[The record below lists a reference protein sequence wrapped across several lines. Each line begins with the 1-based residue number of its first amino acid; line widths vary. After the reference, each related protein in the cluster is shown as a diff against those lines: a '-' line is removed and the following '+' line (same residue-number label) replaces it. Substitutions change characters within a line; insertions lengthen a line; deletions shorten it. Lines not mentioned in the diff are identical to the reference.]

1 MPTPTEHDTEPCVD
15 SDGEAPAAT
24 HERIDVVDPATGE
37 VVGHIEAATAHD
49 VETVVGAARHAADK
63 WSRTPAADRAA
74 LLHRAADRLREQ
86 RQEVAEL
93 QTREGGKPL
102 ADSLGGVDAGIGA
115 IEQYAELGPLHR
127 GRSLHGSWDATDF
140 MVPVPCGVAAVIVPW
155 NDPVAV
161 TAGLV
166 AANLAVGNT
175 VVLKPSEK
183 TPLCSLALMAC
194 FDHLPA
200 GVAATVVGGPATGSA
215 LVEAD
220 VDLVLHMGSVTT
232 GRAIAVRCAERQVK
246 AVLELGGKDA
256 LIVDDGVD
264 PRWAAEQ
271 AATGAFANA
280 GQLCT
285 SVERIYVHRN
295 VAEPFVSALV
305 ERAESLCVGP
315 GLDPRTEMGPLVDDR
330 QRRLVHG
337 HVSEAVDAGARLLT
351 GGAVPEGAG
360 TFYPPTVV
368 LDVPDGASLLAEET
382 FGPVAAVVVV
392 DSWDEGL
399 ARAAASPYGLAAVVL
414 TPSQTHAQEA
424 WRTLPVGT
432 VKVNAAFGGAPGG
445 AAEPHGISGSGF
457 GFGPELLD
465 ELTRTRVV
473 HLEPA
478 PTTGV

>member
-1 MPTPTEHDTEPCVD
+1 MPTPTEHDANRLVARD
-15 SDGEAPAAT
+15 SSAAT
-24 HERIDVVDPATGE
+24 GERIDVIDPATGE
-37 VVGHIEAATAHD
+37 TVGHIDAATIEEVQA
-49 VETVVGAARHAADK
+49 TVGTTRDATTA
-63 WSRTPAADRAA
+63 WSRTPAAERAR
-74 LLHRAADRLREQ
+74 LLHRAADRLRER
-86 RQEVAEL
+86 RQEIAEL

-127 GRSLHGSWDATDF
+127 GRSLHGSWDATDL
-140 MVPVPCGVAAVIVPW
+140 MVPVPRGVAAVIVPW

-194 FDHLPA
+194 FDHLPT
-200 GVAATVVGGPATGSA
+200 GVANTVVGGPISGAA

-256 LIVDDGVD
+256 LIVDEGVD
-264 PRWAAEQ
+264 PGWAAEQ

-295 VAEPFVSALV
+295 VSEPFVAALV
-305 ERAESLCVGP
+305 EQAEQLGMGP
-315 GLDPRTEMGPLVDDR
+315 GLDPQTEMGPLIDDR

-337 HVSEAVDAGARLLT
+337 HVTEAVAAGGRLLT
-351 GGAVPEGAG
+351 GGAVPDGAG

-368 LDVPDGASLLAEET
+368 VDVPDGASLVTEET

-392 DSWDEGL
+392 ESWQEAL
-399 ARAAASPYGLAAVVL
+399 ARASASPYGLGAVVL
-414 TPSQTHAQEA
+414 TPSQAHAQEA
-424 WRTLPVGT
+424 WTTLPVGT
-432 VKVNAAFGGAPGG
+432 VKVNAVFGGAPGG

-478 PTTGV
+478 PPVTR